1 VLKLH
6 YVKVGVFEL
15 MKCKKERGV
24 GNGKW
29 KLGIGNRK

>member
-15 MKCKKERGV
+15 MKCKKEKGSL
-24 GNGKW
+24 GMENGSW
-29 KLGIGNRK
+29 E